1 MRAIRASMLTLR
13 VRDVVRATPRSLI
26 VQLEHG
32 GTPLE
37 YRAGQA
43 VRVGLSGQPV
53 RRPYSLALAPHE
65 ARASGRLELLVG
77 LDVDGSPGSH
87 LEGLGPDTLVDVEGP
102 SGTFCFP
109 AQPRERHLLFVAGG
123 TGIAPLRAML
133 HEALARDEDWSV
145 AVVYSAR
152 TADEFAYGDELRG
165 LAKARRI
172 QLWETVTREPAEA
185 WSGRRGRIALS
196 HLEEMVQVAETLCF
210 VCGPHALVEDVPRLL
225 RQMGIASGRIRIED
239 WGSG

>member
-1 MRAIRASMLTLR
+1 MLTLR
-13 VRDVVRATPRSLI
+13 VRHVARATPRSLI
-26 VQLEHG
+26 VQLQLG
-32 GTPLE
+32 ADALE

-43 VRVGLSGQPV
+43 VLVGRAGQPA

-65 ARASGRLELLVG
+65 ARSSGMLELLVG

-87 LEGLGPDTLVDVEGP
+87 LAGIAAGVPLDVEGP
-102 SGTFCFP
+102 AGAFCFP
-109 AQPRERHLLFVAGG
+109 AQPRERHFLFVAGG

-133 HEALARDEDWSV
+133 HEALARDEGWSV

-152 TADEFAYGDELRG
+152 TAEEFAYGDELRG

-172 QLWETVTREPAEA
+172 RLWQTVTREPAEA
-185 WSGRRGRIALS
+185 WSGRRGRIALH
-196 HLEEMVQVAETLCF
+196 HLEEMIQVAETLCF

-225 RQMGIASGRIRIED
+225 RQLGVASGRILIEG